1 VQTRG
6 NKNQSRDRQTPLVY
20 PGVKVQETLD
30 CVEEPQRYAGYRLL
44 DPLGQKIGK
53 VERVFTSGR
62 DEPQY
67 IRVKVGW
74 MRSKTLLIPT
84 DRVALDEALR
94 TLTLL

>member
-1 VQTRG
+1 MRTRSG
-6 NKNQSRDRQTPLVY
+6 GEQERGRRTPLDHPEVE
-20 PGVKVQETLD
+20 VQEPLER
-30 CVEEPQRYAGYRLL
+30 VEEPQRYAGYRLL

-62 DEPQY
+62 GEPQY

-74 MRSKTLLIPT
+74 MRSKMLLMPT
-84 DRVALDEALR
+84 DRVALDEDLR

>member
-1 VQTRG
+1 MQARSG
-6 NKNQSRDRQTPLVY
+6 GEQERSRRTPLDHPEVEI
-20 PGVKVQETLD
+20 QETLER
-30 CVEEPQRYAGYRLL
+30 VEEPQRYAGYRLL

-62 DEPQY
+62 GDPQY

-74 MRSKTLLIPT
+74 MRSKTLFIPT
-84 DRVALDEALR
+84 DRVALDEALQ